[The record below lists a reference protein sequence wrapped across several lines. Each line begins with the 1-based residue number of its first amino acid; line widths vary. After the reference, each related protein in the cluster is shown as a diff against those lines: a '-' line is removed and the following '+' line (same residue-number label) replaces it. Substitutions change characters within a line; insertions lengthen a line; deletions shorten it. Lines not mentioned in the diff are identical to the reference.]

1 MNYLT
6 GLVIFC
12 TLISTALVTGCAST
26 PPYNYEAL
34 LAASPR
40 SIVVIPP
47 KNDTVEVDAPYIYL
61 STISRPLAE
70 KGYYVFP
77 VAVIDNFM
85 KENGLPTPEEMNS
98 VPLDKIYENI
108 GADAVLYV
116 NINQWGQKYNVVSS
130 KAMVSVSMKLVDGRT
145 GALLWD
151 GTASAEKKGPN
162 SSDAGLVGML
172 VLAVANQIAGSLVDS
187 APELARAANRIALN
201 APNHGLLNGPYARTT
216 DTK

>member
-6 GLVIFC
+6 RIVTVSILAA
-12 TLISTALVTGCAST
+12 TAFVTGCANK

-77 VAVIDNFM
+77 VAMIDNFM
-85 KENGLPTPEEMNS
+85 KENGLPTPEEMNN

-130 KAMVSVSMKLVDGRT
+130 KAMVSVSMKLVDART
-145 GALLWD
+145 GNLLWD
-151 GTASAEKKGPN
+151 GAASAVKEPG
-162 SSDAGLVGML
+162 SSCGGLVGML
-172 VLAVANQIAGSLVDS
+172 VSAVANQIVGSISD
-187 APELARAANRIALN
+187 ATPQLARTANQTVLN
-201 APNHGLLNGPYARTT
+201 TPNQGLLNGPYAPTT

>member
-6 GLVIFC
+6 RIVTVSILAA
-12 TLISTALVTGCAST
+12 TAFVTGCANK

-77 VAVIDNFM
+77 VAMIDNFM
-85 KENGLPTPEEMNS
+85 KENGLPTPEEMNN

-130 KAMVSVSMKLVDGRT
+130 KAMVSVSMKLVDART
-145 GALLWD
+145 GNLLWD
-151 GTASAEKKGPN
+151 GAASAVKEPG
-162 SSDAGLVGML
+162 SSGGGLVGML
-172 VLAVANQIAGSLVDS
+172 VSAVANQIVGSISD
-187 APELARAANRIALN
+187 ATPQLARTANQTVLN
-201 APNHGLLNGPYARTT
+201 TPNQGLLKGPYAPTT

>member
-6 GLVIFC
+6 RIF
-12 TLISTALVTGCAST
+12 TFSILAATAFVTGCANK

-77 VAVIDNFM
+77 VAMIDNFM
-85 KENGLPTPEEMNS
+85 KENGLPTPEEMNN

-108 GADAVLYV
+108 GADAVLYM

-130 KAMVSVSMKLVDGRT
+130 KAMVSVNMKLVDGRT

-151 GTASAEKKGPN
+151 GTASAEKKGPS

-172 VLAVANQIAGSLVDS
+172 VLAVANQIAGSISD
-187 APELARAANRIALN
+187 ATPQLARTANQTVLN
-201 APNHGLLNGPYARTT
+201 TPNQGLLNGPYAPTT